1 LGPMDAF
8 QLRHLQLTWLDFLLI
23 LGLQYSITVSFGFVI
38 LAENPAWESFLE
50 LQYCTRER
58 LFLSPCVW
66 STQPHKGTCISPERA
81 ACVSPQFHPPLVP
94 CGNSTR
100 ASSNSPS
107 LITTSRGPLI
117 SFSSPDC
124 KSAKLIRRSGILGK
138 FWNLVWN
145 CHRHGSRRCNVTG
158 SIE

>member
-1 LGPMDAF
+1 MGPMDAF

-81 ACVSPQFHPPLVP
+81 ARVSSPQFHPHLVP
-94 CGNSTR
+94 CCNYTR

-117 SFSSPDC
+117 PFSSPVY

-138 FWNLVWN
+138 CVELSSTWL
-145 CHRHGSRRCNVTG
+145 
-158 SIE
+158 